1 MGCHAVGDRRH
12 DHEQQLHGACER
24 GFVTAAHVSLYFIH
38 SGLSNSV
45 SGLHVNCPLTDE
57 SLSALSL
64 RLSCMRIRELEELE
78 ELEMRQDALP
88 TKRDRRRDSLSVCV
102 MGAWSD
108 LWHMGALS
116 RSSYVEEFLHPTPT
130 AALSRGIQL

>member
-12 DHEQQLHGACER
+12 DYEQQLHGACER

-88 TKRDRRRDSLSVCV
+88 TKRDRRTTSLCV

-116 RSSYVEEFLHPTPT
+116 RCSYVKEFLHPT
-130 AALSRGIQL
+130 AALSRSVHR